1 MTELEQ
7 FNAMLDRITT
17 VEEEVEEDTVT
28 LRVDNTQ
35 LFGGGYSGFFSEW
48 AFDKET
54 GQLLSVSH
62 WEE

>member
-17 VEEEVEEDTVT
+17 VEEEVTEDMVT
-28 LRVDNTQ
+28 LKVENSAP
-35 LFGGGYSGFFSEW
+35 FEGGYMGFFSEW
-48 AFDKET
+48 AFDKKT
-54 GQLLSVSH
+54 GQLLSIAH

>member
-17 VEEEVEEDTVT
+17 VAEDVTKDTVT
-28 LRVDNTQ
+28 LRVDNTE
-35 LFGGGYSGFFSEW
+35 LFGSGYSGFYSEW
-48 AFDKET
+48 TFDKET
-54 GQLLSVSH
+54 GQLLSIAH

>member
-17 VEEEVEEDTVT
+17 VAEDVTKDTVT
-28 LRVDNTQ
+28 LRVDNTEP
-35 LFGGGYSGFFSEW
+35 FVGGYMGFYSDW
-48 AFDKET
+48 TFDKKT
-54 GQLLSVSH
+54 GRLLAVSH